1 VVEFLRGRREAQ
13 GDIREVL
20 ENWAMAR
27 EAQSVWQRQEGAP
40 RCCLLTG
47 GIERTEWNMSLSTL
61 EMIAAGLEVEPSELL
76 Q

>member
-1 VVEFLRGRREAQ
+1 MVEFLRGRREAQ

-40 RCCLLTG
+40 PCCLLTR
-47 GIERTEWNMSLSTL
+47 GIERGERNISLATL

-76 Q
+76 K